1 MQQITLE
8 LGSDENNLPS
18 LTLEP
23 EREQQLI
30 ALTAQVLIAAAQNHG
45 GEDHEPE

>member
-8 LGSDENNLPS
+8 LDNNEDDRPGPVM
-18 LTLEP
+18 EP

-30 ALTAQVLIAAAQNHG
+30 ALMTQIIVTIVQNDG
-45 GEDHEPE
+45 RENHESD